1 VADER
6 HDLFTLFLDEVK
18 ADWRRA
24 RLWGV
29 LPWVLGLCAGAG
41 YLVASRAPHSLFTE
55 NNWQTLTGVYA
66 GALTFNGIALALT
79 WTAIGKVYD
88 TITRGEFARFLRVAG
103 SLEQYQ
109 FYIQFM
115 HLIQIFAA
123 VASVAG
129 LFATFAD
136 VSELIERIA
145 LGTVAG
151 ATLYSIKWAGGSVR
165 LVRDL
170 TERQVEFDGLP
181 AEEKR
186 RLMLVAAN
194 GDVG

>member
-1 VADER
+1 MANDR

-18 ADWRRA
+18 ADWKRA
-24 RLWGV
+24 GV
-29 LPWVLGLCAGAG
+29 RGVIPWMLGLCVGAG
-41 YLVASRAPHSLFTE
+41 YAVASRSSYLLFTDE
-55 NNWQTLTGVYA
+55 HWGTLAAVYA
-66 GALTFNGIALALT
+66 GVLTFNGITLALT

-123 VASVAG
+123 VASVVG
-129 LFATFAD
+129 LFVTFAALP
-136 VSELIERIA
+136 ELVGRIA
-145 LGTVAG
+145 FGTVAG

-170 TERQVEFDGLP
+170 TDRQVEFDGLSG
-181 AEEKR
+181 EERR